1 MESETLIKK
10 FDELT
15 DSIPLPKELAPI
27 KPFIK
32 PAQKVGNKLG
42 DFLSDVIDDIVDLFT
57 DSKD

>member
-10 FDELT
+10 ADDLT
-15 DSIPLPKELAPI
+15 DLVALPKELAPI

-42 DFLSDVIDDIVDLFT
+42 DFLSDVIDDIIGLFT
-57 DSKD
+57 DSED